1 MAWNHC
7 RRAAT
12 AAQAASNMLPGSC
25 LPGREL
31 LKERRDLLPMRV
43 LQKGPMSVR
52 QRRAE
57 VAELL
62 GLVGLL
68 RQTRRDLGDLITMGD

>member
-1 MAWNHC
+1 
-7 RRAAT
+7 
-12 AAQAASNMLPGSC
+12 
-25 LPGREL
+25 
-31 LKERRDLLPMRV
+31 
-43 LQKGPMSVR
+43 MSVR

-68 RQTRRDLGDLITMGD
+68 RQTRRDLGELITMGD